1 MDIIERLDD
10 LIKQATTERSHYY
23 TADTAKLARA
33 EIERLRAVRDI
44 ADLLVNECEG
54 GLRSPSLG
62 LLARLE
68 SALVTEHKARRSGQS
83 TALGQ

>member
-33 EIERLRAVRDI
+33 EIERLRAILITISAV
-44 ADLLVNECEG
+44 
-54 GLRSPSLG
+54 
-62 LLARLE
+62 LE
-68 SALVTEHKARRSGQS
+68 NGREDKQNDKHPKGSKQVGHD
-83 TALGQ
+83 